1 MCWKGLKKYWRSP
14 MKPKLLYIIALLL
27 TIETLAFIELD
38 KQHSATITALS
49 AENATLQQNISTL
62 QSAVDAQLKA
72 IERLTKES
80 AQLKAQ
86 QTKPAEAQKTNRG
99 GEREHRIMEVTA
111 YWEGSCGKK
120 PSDPLYGITASGKR
134 VQDGFVAAWTE
145 EYPIG
150 TKLYIPYF
158 DRVFTVMDTG
168 GDITEGRLDVYMP
181 TAKECFRF
189 GRKWLEVWEVE

>member
-1 MCWKGLKKYWRSP
+1 

-27 TIETLAFIELD
+27 TVETLAFIELD
-38 KQHSATITALS
+38 KHGNATITALTT
-49 AENATLQQNISTL
+49 ENTALQQDISTL
-62 QSAVDAQLKA
+62 QSTVDTQLKTIAQLTNENAQLK
-72 IERLTKES
+72 S
-80 AQLKAQ
+80 Q
-86 QTKPAEAQKTNRG
+86 QKPPEAQKTNRG
-99 GEREHRIMEVTA
+99 GERERKIMEVTA

-134 VQDGFVAAWTE
+134 VQDGYIAAWSK

-168 GDITEGRLDVYMP
+168 GDITEGRLDVYLP
-181 TAKECFRF
+181 TAKDCFKF